1 MQIECFRVC
10 ISADGS
16 EVTVEGSQRQVEGI
30 ASAAAQSDPSTGPLP
45 ELWTWWPT
53 RHLNSQMET
62 IPPEELGWVSF
73 LAQDL
78 AQQEFYHAV
87 HHGFYSRLKYL
98 KTCKISYN
106 TGVIMKKKVDVW
118 SEPSLIICVCVRACG
133 GVIGG
138 VARDVAAV

>member
-53 RHLNSQMET
+53 PHLNSQVET

-98 KTCKISYN
+98 KTCKISYT
-106 TGVIMKKKVDVW
+106 TGVIMKKKGRCLV
-118 SEPSLIICVCVRACG
+118 
-133 GVIGG
+133 
-138 VARDVAAV
+138 